1 MPVLI
6 FYGPELDEENKK
18 EVIKS
23 FTESTVKAT
32 GVDKMAV
39 TIIFRETTHENVG
52 VGGELL
58 RDLLKQEHE

>member
-6 FYGPELDEENKK
+6 FYGPKLDEENKK
-18 EVIKS
+18 ETIKS
-23 FTESTVKAT
+23 FTEATVRAT

-39 TIIFRETTHENVG
+39 TVIFRETTHEDVG

-58 RDLLKQEHE
+58 RDYLNKEHN